1 MPVKECGY
9 SYSIK
14 LIIQLVILVELGD
27 AVGIIFGGDCKFYI
41 TASLQLCK
49 FTADPV
55 DANCE
60 D

>member
-1 MPVKECGY
+1 MPVHECGY

-14 LIIQLVILVELGD
+14 LIIQLVILVQLSD
-27 AVGIIFGGDCKFYI
+27 AVGILTGGDCKFYI
-41 TASLQLCK
+41 TVSLQLCK
-49 FTADPV
+49 FTADQV